1 MESKR
6 RTRLWQGDDLRQA
19 QAAVALHRAAMAQ
32 GTTLQAAQSA
42 LRPDAP
48 LPRYDDPVD
57 AAAAKARGTINKS
70 ERAELVL
77 LWLTRLQES
86 VPHDDAVRSLRRAG
100 LDDER
105 SEKEIV
111 RMLAGD
117 VIFEPKAGF
126 YRHLE
131 A

>member
-1 MESKR
+1 
-6 RTRLWQGDDLRQA
+6 
-19 QAAVALHRAAMAQ
+19 MAQ
-32 GTTLQAAQSA
+32 GTSLQAAQFA

-48 LPRYDDPVD
+48 VARYDDPVD

-70 ERAELVL
+70 ERADLVL
-77 LWLTRLQES
+77 LWLTRLQAS
-86 VPHDDAVRSLRRAG
+86 VAHDDAIRSLRRAG
-100 LDDER
+100 LDAER
-105 SEKEIV
+105 SEKEII

-126 YRHLE
+126 YRHLD